1 MSVSIRS
8 HQEIINLTQHLQY
21 PNGVLYVKLERLGSL
36 HTAGT
41 SYHALLGL
49 KIHPRPWACK
59 HLDTLEN
66 YCAFYN
72 DLDHIELVLLPAAQN
87 AQVLNNASS
96 LALAAIKSKARAMS
110 KSGKC
115 YLKGIRGNSEIYTSA
130 REFGDAL
137 FGIVDDV
144 LRGAT
149 PFNDFL
155 ASIPNL
161 IVRIQALKNIDM
173 EFSG

>member
-41 SYHALLGL
+41 SYHALVGL
-49 KIHPRPWACK
+49 IHPRPVCK

-66 YCAFYN
+66 YCAFYT

-96 LALAAIKSKARAMS
+96 LALAAIKSKAHAMNE
-110 KSGKC
+110 SGKC
-115 YLKGIRGNSEIYTSA
+115 YLKGIRRNSEIYTSA
-130 REFGDAL
+130 REFGDTL

-149 PFNDFL
+149 PFNVFL
-155 ASIPNL
+155 GSIPNL

>member
-49 KIHPRPWACK
+49 IHPRPWVCK

-87 AQVLNNASS
+87 AQILNNASS

-115 YLKGIRGNSEIYTSA
+115 YLKGIRRKSEIYTSA
-130 REFGDAL
+130 REFGDTL
-137 FGIVDDV
+137 FGIVDFV

-149 PFNDFL
+149 AFNDFL
-155 ASIPNL
+155 ASISNL